1 MRGAVCRSMMCGLP
15 REDFRECER
24 LMSVPVTAAASS
36 LPLQPPVADGAGRL
50 DAWRAGTRVWLGADI
65 ERLVGELVRGDLG

>member
-15 REDFRECER
+15 REDLRECER

-36 LPLQPPVADGAGRL
+36 LPLQPPVADGAALRDDGRP
-50 DAWRAGTRVWLGADI
+50 
-65 ERLVGELVRGDLG
+65 